1 MFPESHLEVL
11 SAWGLLCE
19 WVTECVY
26 NKSWGQLIKI
36 GLFCN
41 IMKIFCFP
49 FTFLLRSLI
58 SRLHVRVMWMK
69 RGRHGAGAESQ
80 GISLPLATVNE
91 GAPHLMGLFLK
102 NPAHETVFS
111 PFLSRNSW
119 HFMVNFCLTWIIW
132 QIGDWSWIINLGL
145 CNRLQGCSRDKVFLV
160 EFSQITL
167 LREKSDLFPH
177 S

>member
-1 MFPESHLEVL
+1 MGRLFFNFAGVWLPAMFPESHLEVL

-36 GLFCN
+36 GLFCD

-49 FTFLLRSLI
+49 FTFLLGSLI

-69 RGRHGAGAESQ
+69 RGRQGAGAECQ

-91 GAPHLMGLFLK
+91 RCPSPHGFIPQKPSTWNSFFPFPFKKQLALYVGLLVDMNYLANWGLK
-102 NPAHETVFS
+102 LNYKLRTV
-111 PFLSRNSW
+111 
-119 HFMVNFCLTWIIW
+119 
-132 QIGDWSWIINLGL
+132 
-145 CNRLQGCSRDKVFLV
+145 
-160 EFSQITL
+160 
-167 LREKSDLFPH
+167 
-177 S
+177 